1 MISVRSISFKGQIY
15 RAFIFGL
22 LLVVPFLAGCYNKPS
37 RLPSVLPS
45 VLILAV
51 ENYGPE
57 TSLCSW
63 ESAPQVQSALRPF
76 CQEAVEMKSLQ
87 AVHRDSV
94 PAMASLLFGALPS
107 DLKIENNQ
115 QFVTADFESYAEK
128 FHHAGA
134 QTAFFASTPLFMRR
148 TGLAQGFDHFEETHR
163 IEQFRWGRTHD
174 QVIQSFLRW
183 KGELGSHQPY
193 YAVLTFSDLN
203 FPWLKTTNLA
213 GQERIRNI
221 ESQAEAI
228 EEAWVTLFQK
238 LNADSDWNNTWILV
252 VGTQGLDTS
261 LNPHQIYGAIRTPS
275 AQKLGFDFEQ
285 SVTLAE
291 LSRLF
296 HQQILGGTGLK
307 PMPAPIEPT
316 SKTMTPRGREE
327 FWIKLAAAPNR
338 EKRFLSLIPQDK
350 KNAWWALYEQLELN
364 RAKEFNQ
371 LVAKESLPIDSTA
384 YWDRVLLNRKDQ
396 TLLDTCVR
404 MIDLKIFEG
413 GGARTCDSPTLLGL
427 QEWLKAIED
436 SSSDTKVKEAR
447 QKTLRA
453 WHELKSIRQVHLLN
467 RSLGGVLYRPLEIGR
482 ELLRT
487 EMALRLPEAQ
497 MQKAWLDK
505 VEPGFNESS
514 D

>member
-15 RAFIFGL
+15 RAFNFGV
-22 LLVVPFLAGCYNKPS
+22 LLVMPFLMGCYNKPS
-37 RLPSVLPS
+37 TLPSV
-45 VLILAV
+45 VILAV

-63 ESAPQVQSALRPF
+63 ESTPQVQSALRLF

-94 PAMASLLFGALPS
+94 PAMASLLFGALPA

-115 QFVTADFESYAEK
+115 QFLAADFESYAEK
-128 FHHAGA
+128 FHFAGA
-134 QTAFFASTPLFMRR
+134 HTAFFASTPLFMRR
-148 TGLAQGFDHFEETHR
+148 TGLAQGFDQFEETHR
-163 IEQFRWGRTHD
+163 IEQFRWGRTHE

-183 KGELGSHQPY
+183 KGELGSNHPY

-203 FPWLKTTNLA
+203 FPWLKTTSLS

-238 LNADSDWNNTWILV
+238 LKADSDWDNTWILV

-261 LNPHQIYGAIRTPS
+261 LNPHQVYGAIRTPPF
-275 AQKLGFDFEQ
+275 QKLGFDFER
-285 SVTLAE
+285 SVNLAE

-296 HQQILGGTGLK
+296 HEQILGGAALGPLQT
-307 PMPAPIEPT
+307 PAVPD
-316 SKTMTPRGREE
+316 SKMLTPRGREE
-327 FWIKLAAAPNR
+327 FWIKLPAATTR

-350 KNAWWALYEQLELN
+350 GNAWWALYEQLELN
-364 RAKEFNQ
+364 KAKDFNR
-371 LVAKESLPIDSTA
+371 LVLKENLPIDSGA
-384 YWDRVLLNRKDQ
+384 YWDRVLLKKKDQ
-396 TLLDTCVR
+396 TLQDTCIR

-413 GGARTCDSPTLLGL
+413 GGAKTCDSPTLLGL
-427 QEWLKAIED
+427 QEWFKAIED
-436 SSSDTKVKEAR
+436 TSNETKLKEAR

-467 RSLGGVLYRPLEIGR
+467 RSLGGVLNLPLDIGR

-497 MQKAWLDK
+497 MQKTWLDK
-505 VEPGFNESS
+505 VEPGFNESY